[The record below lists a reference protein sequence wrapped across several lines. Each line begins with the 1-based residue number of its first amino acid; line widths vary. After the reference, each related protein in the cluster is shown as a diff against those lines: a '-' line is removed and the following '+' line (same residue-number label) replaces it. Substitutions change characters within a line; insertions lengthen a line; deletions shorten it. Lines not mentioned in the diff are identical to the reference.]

1 MGYKRKETTNR
12 AYKGL
17 ITRTGFYYDSV
28 PEVGQIMGMKDGM
41 MPGTG
46 LYLIV
51 MYDKQKR
58 ENQERSIQTSIPVYL
73 YRPYSGKGNDIPLNW
88 TTKKIWKYITEE
100 LGWDK
105 LPKQCQERKFIE
117 RFESEGKKKLELCF
131 KHLFIPMSKDFIHN
145 IEGIRFV
152 IQERVSMMYKKEK
165 TSKVKDLYIIYSVKE
180 DLDGKTIE
188 ETLTPV
194 FIGDD
199 DEITLPLNGPEY
211 GFDQYE
217 MGSDSQYILQSIN
230 ETYKVKKSGE
240 ELEFKCRR
248 KIIMKTPQVTNIQ
261 YEDVVIKDKVVYW
274 GDEPNMVDMW
284 LRTLETL
291 TRQKSN
297 PTEQA
302 TMIWDGNNQCV
313 RYNEFGAPEI
323 YIDQPVPYDER
334 RDKTSNKNYVKGHVG
349 LPHNLKKIV
358 KVYPVKLG
366 KNRMAEVGFNYYD

>member
-17 ITRTGFYYDSV
+17 ITRTGFNYDSM

-41 MPGTG
+41 MSGTG

-73 YRPYSGKGNDIPLNW
+73 YRPYRGKVNDIPLNW

-105 LPKQCQERKFIE
+105 LPKQCQERQFIG

-131 KHLFIPMSKDFIHN
+131 KHLFIPMSKDFINN
-145 IEGIRFV
+145 IDWVRFV
-152 IQERVSMMYKKEK
+152 IQERVSMVYKKEK
-165 TSKVKDLYIIYSVKE
+165 TSKIKDLYIIYSVEE
-180 DLDGKTIE
+180 DLNGKTIE

-199 DEITLPLNGPEY
+199 DEITLPLNGLEY

-217 MGSDSQYILQSIN
+217 MSSDSQCILQSLN
-230 ETYKVKKSGE
+230 KTYKVKNNVG
-240 ELEFKCRR
+240 
-248 KIIMKTPQVTNIQ
+248 
-261 YEDVVIKDKVVYW
+261 YW

-313 RYNEFGAPEI
+313 RYNEFGAPEM
-323 YIDQPVPYDER
+323 YIDQPVPYDEG
-334 RDKTSNKNYVKGHVG
+334 RDNTSNKNYVKGHVG
-349 LPHNLKKIV
+349 LPHNSKKIV

-366 KNRMAEVGFNYYD
+366 KNRMAEVRFNYYD